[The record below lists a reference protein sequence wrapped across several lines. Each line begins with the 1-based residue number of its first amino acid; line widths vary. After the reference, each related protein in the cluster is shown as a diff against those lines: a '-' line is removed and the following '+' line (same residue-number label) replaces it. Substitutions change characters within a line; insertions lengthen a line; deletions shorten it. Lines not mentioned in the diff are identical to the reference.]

1 MIALSSSR
9 RVACLAEAVV
19 DAPRSLSRFKV
30 IRVRLEAHMLL
41 PVNKNADVFRN
52 HITGKITFVPRGL
65 SILPSD
71 EIALAIASQNPL
83 GRSMRVGY

>member
-1 MIALSSSR
+1 MLFVPS
-9 RVACLAEAVV
+9 
-19 DAPRSLSRFKV
+19 V

-52 HITGKITFVPRGL
+52 HITEGL

-71 EIALAIASQNPL
+71 EIALAIAS
-83 GRSMRVGY
+83 RKSTRAEA